1 MLVTLVPSQQCPDLS
16 NVFGAPLRRER
27 GKAFILSATAARVAC
42 LAFYSG
48 QGPRPV
54 LTSCWKEALSS
65 CLDPS
70 QNCGSVIW
78 IPLLKEPLSAA
89 LSLSTAYGSNHSS
102 LLYYLVLYFL
112 HFWTF
117 PRASL
122 HFLHQ
127 YPQQTYTQLLTLH
140 FPRNGR
146 SAGEPPLEKK
156 AQRGFCLKRC
166 GPEKRSPCSQV
177 PETPVRMSLLHYRK
191 ENLIPMDQIKMSRK
205 KQNKTKKP
213 QICQVVH

>member
-1 MLVTLVPSQQCPDLS
+1 MLVTLVLSQQCPDLS

-27 GKAFILSATAARVAC
+27 GEVFILSATAARVAC

-89 LSLSTAYGSNHSS
+89 LSISTAYGSNHSS
-102 LLYYLVLYFL
+102 LLYYFSALLDFSQGQPTLFALVPSANL
-112 HFWTF
+112 HAAVNLAFSTEWTLC
-117 PRASL
+117 R
-122 HFLHQ
+122 
-127 YPQQTYTQLLTLH
+127 
-140 FPRNGR
+140 
-146 SAGEPPLEKK
+146 
-156 AQRGFCLKRC
+156 
-166 GPEKRSPCSQV
+166 
-177 PETPVRMSLLHYRK
+177 
-191 ENLIPMDQIKMSRK
+191 
-205 KQNKTKKP
+205 
-213 QICQVVH
+213 